1 MNKIFLNRMYIWTF
15 LILYMVT
22 ALISCI
28 HAIDFFSIGNVK
40 WMAIALA
47 MVFEVGQAMVLSSLL
62 LSNNRNNI
70 MPWCLMIILTS
81 VQVIGN
87 VYSCFS
93 FIAKSGTDYYQYLQK
108 PLLFWIEG
116 VSQETMMI
124 IISWIIGALL
134 PIIALCMTTMVTN
147 NIELSDNKDSS
158 KDSSKD
164 ETIDL
169 QEDTLDNQ
177 GLNKIEKT
185 DISIIEEKNEPEVI
199 QNENKIETVSDK
211 IKDVLQNPI
220 SHNTPGDIKIN
231 SVDDVSASI
240 PVDINSIQRHIKNV
254 EFKD

>member
-15 LILYMVT
+15 LVLYMVT

-147 NIELSDNKDSS
+147 NIELSDNKDL
-158 KDSSKD
+158 
-164 ETIDL
+164 I
-169 QEDTLDNQ
+169 
-177 GLNKIEKT
+177 KIK
-185 DISIIEEKNEPEVI
+185 SIILSIIGGLFGVI
-199 QNENKIETVSDK
+199 IYYTTPTMIFCVENIWTALLIGIISGASSSGANAL
-211 IKDVLQNPI
+211 IKQI
-220 SHNTPGDIKIN
+220 
-231 SVDDVSASI
+231 
-240 PVDINSIQRHIKNV
+240 
-254 EFKD
+254 FK